1 MRESIWSISPRWKTA
16 YFFLFSI
23 LSSVGTGLLSWYEI
37 TQRTEDNAV
46 ETVLAVISGMAEVGV
61 AAAVTTIVATEVTQ
75 NIMVT
80 GEYLR
85 QKLVEPLKEKQ
96 RAEGRAE
103 GLTEGIAEGIEKG
116 IEKGREEGIEAERA
130 AWEAWNRRR
139 MDAESKGEPFD
150 EPPPSLREHSSNG
163 S

>member
-1 MRESIWSISPRWKTA
+1 
-16 YFFLFSI
+16 
-23 LSSVGTGLLSWYEI
+23 
-37 TQRTEDNAV
+37 
-46 ETVLAVISGMAEVGV
+46 
-61 AAAVTTIVATEVTQ
+61 
-75 NIMVT
+75 MVT

-85 QKLVEPLKEKQ
+85 QKLIEPLKEKQ

-103 GLTEGIAEGIEKG
+103 GLAEGL
-116 IEKGREEGIEAERA
+116 EKGREAERA

-150 EPPPSLREHSSNG
+150 EPSPSFGHNSSNG

>member
-16 YFFLFSI
+16 YFLLFSI
-23 LSSVGTGLLSWYEI
+23 QSLAGTGLLSWYEI
-37 TQRTEDNAV
+37 AQRTEDSAA

-61 AAAVTTIVATEVTQ
+61 AAAVVTVVATEVIQ
-75 NIMVT
+75 NVMVT

-103 GLTEGIAEGIEKG
+103 GLEQGLEQ
-116 IEKGREEGIEAERA
+116 GRTQERA

-139 MDAESKGEPFD
+139 MAAESEGEPFD
-150 EPPPSLREHSSNG
+150 EPPPSLGQNSSNG
-163 S
+163 TR

>member
-1 MRESIWSISPRWKTA
+1 
-16 YFFLFSI
+16 
-23 LSSVGTGLLSWYEI
+23 
-37 TQRTEDNAV
+37 
-46 ETVLAVISGMAEVGV
+46 
-61 AAAVTTIVATEVTQ
+61 
-75 NIMVT
+75 MVT

-103 GLTEGIAEGIEKG
+103 GLAEGR
-116 IEKGREEGIEAERA
+116 EKGREAERA

-150 EPPPSLREHSSNG
+150 EPPPSLRENSSNG
-163 S
+163 TNGS

>member
-16 YFFLFSI
+16 YFLLFSVQS
-23 LSSVGTGLLSWYEI
+23 LAGTGLLSWYEI
-37 TQRTEDNAV
+37 AHRTEDSAV
-46 ETVLAVISGMAEVGV
+46 ETVLAIISGVAEVGV
-61 AAAVTTIVATEVTQ
+61 AAAVATVVTTEVTQ
-75 NIMVT
+75 NVMVT

-103 GLTEGIAEGIEKG
+103 
-116 IEKGREEGIEAERA
+116 ERA

-139 MDAESKGEPFD
+139 LAAESEGK
-150 EPPPSLREHSSNG
+150 PSTSRPRRSDRVLPTAAELHWQQEWMY
-163 S
+163 